1 MGLDMY
7 LIARR
12 QVYPWM
18 RGMEPV
24 YKKLAR
30 SVKKTLEAPKAN
42 WKDAGI
48 TVSIEVGYWRK
59 ANAIHGWIVKNV
71 QNGVDECQESYFSRE
86 KMEEL
91 LETCKKTLAD
101 LPNAGDLLPP
111 TSGFFFGSMEMDEFY
126 AQDLKHTIE
135 ILENVLEDKSGLWLY
150 YYHASW

>member
-18 RGMEPV
+18 KEMEPV
-24 YKKLAR
+24 HKKLMKSIR
-30 SVKKTLEAPKAN
+30 KNLDAPKTD
-42 WKDAGI
+42 WKEAGI
-48 TVSIEVGYWRK
+48 TVSVEVGYWRK

-71 QNGVDECQESYFSRE
+71 QNGVDDCGEYYFPKE
-86 KMEEL
+86 KIQEL
-91 LETCKKTLAD
+91 LETCQKALAD

-126 AQDLKHTIE
+126 AQDLEHTID
-135 ILENVLEDKSGLWLY
+135 ILQNVLEDESKLWLY
-150 YYHASW
+150 YYHSSW